1 MPENLNLPRWLAPVL
16 VILLIAGVVA
26 ASRFMH
32 SGEVPAVALACPNL
46 QAGCAARLGGREVEL
61 GIDGEL
67 KVLSPF
73 EIWLK
78 APGAQTVQASFTMA
92 GMDMG
97 FNLYTL
103 RPDASGRFR
112 ARITLPVCVSGRRDW
127 VMTLRIDGQAL
138 TVPFVTQL

>member
-1 MPENLNLPRWLAPVL
+1 MAKLNLPRWLAPAL

-26 ASRFMH
+26 ASRFMQPR
-32 SGEVPAVALACPNL
+32 EMPALALDCPDL
-46 QAGCAARLGGREVEL
+46 QAGCATSLAGREIKL
-61 GIDGEL
+61 GITGEL

-73 EIWLK
+73 EVWLK
-78 APGAQTVQASFTMA
+78 APDAKTVQASFTMV

-103 RPDASGRFR
+103 RPDGSGAFR

-127 VMTLRIDGQAL
+127 VMTLRVDGQAV